1 MSSVC
6 KRATRDTFHHHSR
19 RTFTHFKGFLLC
31 LHRSGNMW
39 KSLVCPLFFF
49 LDNCS
54 RFGESIKNCEQL
66 DIGFVFPRRWK
77 PLPRQSK
84 HKNFTIETK
93 EHSVSLRNEKRTTEN
108 RALHVSI
115 FLVLLRLLPTRET
128 KGIIIIWVNEVFYV
142 LFRGIER
149 ASCHTISPINS
160 LPPMLTVCH
169 IDVSKYT
176 RQGELITVRNALFA
190 CRLRPSK

>member
-108 RALHVSI
+108 RALLATCVDLSRIVASYSDSRNKRHHHNMSKWS
-115 FLVLLRLLPTRET
+115 LLRLIPWHRA
-128 KGIIIIWVNEVFYV
+128 GV
-142 LFRGIER
+142 LSYDFAHQFP
-149 ASCHTISPINS
+149 ASHVNS
-160 LPPMLTVCH
+160 L
-169 IDVSKYT
+169 SYW
-176 RQGELITVRNALFA
+176 R
-190 CRLRPSK
+190 